1 VSADDD
7 HCSIEQSVQSDVSS
21 LKESPLVREGLKGS
35 IFGLVFDIHSG
46 ELVKVA

>member
-1 VSADDD
+1 
-7 HCSIEQSVQSDVSS
+7 VQGDVNF
-21 LKESPLVREGLKGS
+21 LKESPLVREELKGS